1 MFKAVIDVY
10 YEDTD
15 CGGVV
20 YYANYLKY
28 FERARTQML
37 IHHGVNPAEWMKKGV
52 VFTVARAEVDYK
64 LPAVYGDRLSVET
77 KITILKGARISFSY
91 SVMRDTDSDLLAT
104 GVTDMACVNEKM
116 RPIQIP
122 EQVMGRLSNI
132 VEA

>member
-28 FERARTQML
+28 FERARTQTL
-37 IHHGVNPAEWMKKGV
+37 IHHGVNPAEWMKNGV
-52 VFTVARAEVDYK
+52 VFTVVKAEVEYK
-64 LPAVYGDRLSVET
+64 LPAVYGDRLLVET
-77 KITILKGARISFSY
+77 KITKLKGARVSFFY
-91 SVMRDTDSDLLAT
+91 RVMRNADGQTLVT

-122 EQVMGRLSNI
+122 EQIMGRLSNI

>member
-1 MFKAVIDVY
+1 MFKAIIDIY

-52 VFTVARAEVDYK
+52 VFTVARAEVEYK
-64 LPAVYGDRLSVET
+64 SPAVYGDRLLVDT
-77 KITILKGARISFSY
+77 KITRLKGARVSFSY
-91 SVMRDTDSDLLAT
+91 SALRGEEGQPLVT
-104 GVTDMACVNEKM
+104 GVTDMACVNERM
-116 RPIQIP
+116 RPIPIP
-122 EQVMGRLSNI
+122 EEIMGRLSNI

>member
-1 MFKAVIDVY
+1 MFKAIIDVY

-37 IHHGVNPAEWMKKGV
+37 VHHGVHPAEWMKKGV
-52 VFTVARAEVDYK
+52 VFAVARAEVEYK
-64 LPAVYGDRLSVET
+64 LPAVYGDRLLVET
-77 KITILKGARISFSY
+77 RITKLKGARISFSY
-91 SVMRDTDSDLLAT
+91 SVMREAGNQLLVT

-116 RPIQIP
+116 RPMPIP
-122 EQVMGRLSNI
+122 EQIISRLSNI

>member
-1 MFKAVIDVY
+1 MFKALIDVY

-37 IHHGVNPAEWMKKGV
+37 VHHGVNPAEWMKKGV
-52 VFTVARAEVDYK
+52 VFTVTRAEVEYK
-64 LPAVYGDRLSVET
+64 RPAVYGDRLFVGA
-77 KITILKGARISFSY
+77 KITKLKGARISFSY
-91 SVMRDTDSDLLAT
+91 SVSRDGDNEPLVTGMTDL
-104 GVTDMACVNEKM
+104 ACVNGKM
-116 RPIQIP
+116 RPTPIP
-122 EQVMGRLSNI
+122 EEIMNHLSGI

>member
-52 VFTVARAEVDYK
+52 VFTVVKAEVEYK
-64 LPAVYGDRLSVET
+64 APAVYGDNLSVET
-77 KITILKGARISFSY
+77 KITRLKGARVSFSY
-91 SVMRDTDSDLLAT
+91 RVMRNADGQALVT

-116 RPIQIP
+116 RPMPIP
-122 EQVMGRLSNI
+122 EEIMGRLSNI

>member
-52 VFTVARAEVDYK
+52 VFTVVKAEVEYK
-64 LPAVYGDRLSVET
+64 APAVYGDNLSVET
-77 KITILKGARISFSY
+77 KITRLKGARVSFSY
-91 SVMRDTDSDLLAT
+91 RVMRNADSQLLAT
-104 GVTDMACVNEKM
+104 GVTDMACVNGMM
-116 RPIQIP
+116 RPMPIP
-122 EQVMGRLSNI
+122 EEIMGRLSNI

>member
-28 FERARTQML
+28 FERARTQL
-37 IHHGVNPAEWMKKGV
+37 LVHHGVNPAEWMKQGV
-52 VFTVARAEVDYK
+52 VFTVARAEVEYK
-64 LPAVYGDRLSVET
+64 LPAVYGDRLLVET
-77 KITILKGARISFSY
+77 KMTKLKGARISFSY
-91 SVMRDTDSDLLAT
+91 CVMRETGGHPLVK

-116 RPIQIP
+116 RPMQIP
-122 EQVMGRLSNI
+122 EQIMTRLSNI

>member
-1 MFKAVIDVY
+1 MFKAIIDVY

-52 VFTVARAEVDYK
+52 VFTVARAEVEYK
-64 LPAVYGDRLSVET
+64 SPAVYGDRLCVDT
-77 KITILKGARISFSY
+77 KIAKLKGARISFSY
-91 SVMRDTDSDLLAT
+91 SVMRERDSHLLVT

-116 RPIQIP
+116 RPIPIP
-122 EQVMGRLSNI
+122 EEIMGRLSKI

>member
-1 MFKAVIDVY
+1 MFKAHIDIY

-37 IHHGVNPAEWMKKGV
+37 VHHGVNPAEWMKKGV
-52 VFTVARAEVDYK
+52 LFTVTRAELEYK
-64 LPAVYGDRLSVET
+64 RPAVYGDKVCVET
-77 KITILKGARISFSY
+77 KLTKLKGARISFSY
-91 SVMRDTDSDLLAT
+91 SALRECGGEPLVAGT
-104 GVTDMACVNEKM
+104 TDMACVNDRM
-116 RPIQIP
+116 RPIPLPDEI
-122 EQVMGRLSNI
+122 MNCLSRI

>member
-1 MFKAVIDVY
+1 MFKAIVDVY

-37 IHHGVNPAEWMKKGV
+37 VHHGVNPAEWMKQGV
-52 VFTVARAEVDYK
+52 VFTVARAEVEYK
-64 LPAVYGDRLSVET
+64 LPAVYGDRLLVET
-77 KITILKGARISFSY
+77 RMTKLKGARISFSY
-91 SVMRDTDSDLLAT
+91 CVMRDADGHLLVT
-104 GVTDMACVNEKM
+104 GVTDMACVNDKM
-116 RPIQIP
+116 RPMPVP
-122 EQVMGRLSNI
+122 EQIMTRLSNI